1 MRVPST
7 TGFSSQSYNTSEQIN
22 TGSEISLE
30 ATVIKRGD
38 FRWRVSANA
47 AYNYNELT
55 KYESPTGSIFGDYYV
70 GYPLGKI
77 FTGKTTGINPE
88 TGLYDFVMRPDITVT
103 KQEDYRK
110 YQNYLFYIGT
120 SNAPWTGGFSTT
132 LSYKNLSINMA
143 GNFSIGGKVV
153 NDITPN
159 VSYNTIGKQ
168 KNEPIQTNRNDLYVN
183 HLNVVRDVTYRWTP
197 DNPIIDGYPRL
208 IDAYGPR
215 LTDSN
220 GTLFDHTR
228 PYSDTISKCI
238 MLEDVSYLKLSSITI
253 SYAFPDRWIKR
264 LKLGG
269 LNASFLMNNLFV
281 LTNYSGID
289 PETPGAVYPQS
300 RSFTFSL
307 SLSF

>member
-1 MRVPST
+1 
-7 TGFSSQSYNTSEQIN
+7 
-22 TGSEISLE
+22 
-30 ATVIKRGD
+30 
-38 FRWRVSANA
+38 
-47 AYNYNELT
+47 
-55 KYESPTGSIFGDYYV
+55 
-70 GYPLGKI
+70 
-77 FTGKTTGINPE
+77 
-88 TGLYDFVMRPDITVT
+88 
-103 KQEDYRK
+103 
-110 YQNYLFYIGT
+110 
-120 SNAPWTGGFSTT
+120 
-132 LSYKNLSINMA
+132 MA

-168 KNEPIQTNRNDLYVN
+168 KNEPIQTSRNDLYVN